1 MNIRDFLLFAAPL
14 LMTAP
19 PLHASIPTS
28 VKAGSQPSAELAGAE
43 RALEDFHQ
51 ALRGGDKT
59 AALAMLA
66 DDALIYESGHA
77 ETKPEYAAHH
87 LDADIAFAKAVPGKT
102 VRRRGESAS
111 SLVWFTTEG
120 RTTGTYKGKAVD
132 RRTTET
138 ALLRSDAGK
147 WVIVHLHWSSAASK

>member
-1 MNIRDFLLFAAPL
+1 MNGRDFLLFAAL
-14 LMTAP
+14 LTLSAA
-19 PLHASIPTS
+19 PLHASVQIP
-28 VKAGSQPSAELAGAE
+28 VQAEPRLSAELAGAE

-51 ALRGGDKT
+51 ALRTGDKR

-66 DDALIYESGHA
+66 DDALIYEAGHA

-87 LDADIAFAKAVPGKT
+87 LDADIAFAKAVPGTT
-102 VRRRGESAS
+102 VRRRGGSAGP
-111 SLVWFTTEG
+111 LVWLTTEG

-138 ALLRSDAGK
+138 TLLRSDAGK
-147 WVIVHLHWSSAASK
+147 WLIVHQHWSSAATR